1 MFCQGAHSLITNP
14 FYYSFIILHPLENI
28 GAKTFHQGVGIV

>member
-14 FYYSFIILHPLENI
+14 FYIVHPLENI